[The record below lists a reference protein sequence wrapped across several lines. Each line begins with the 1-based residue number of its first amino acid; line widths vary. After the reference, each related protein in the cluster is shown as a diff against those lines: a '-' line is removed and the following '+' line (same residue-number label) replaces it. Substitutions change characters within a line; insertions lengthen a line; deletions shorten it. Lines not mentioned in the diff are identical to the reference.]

1 MTAVVGGGPSGRS
14 GAGPETRD
22 AWARNVVPRDLR
34 GRDRP
39 DRAMRVLSTLAT
51 GYRALGRGAGREPVP
66 VDRTLRL
73 VVADRAVVADGV
85 VAVRFAARDG
95 RPLPPWQPGCHLD
108 VELPGGLRRQYSL
121 TGDPADRRSYRIAAR
136 LLGRGSA
143 AVHGLAAGD
152 PVAVRGPRNAFPFV
166 PRAHLLFVAG
176 GIGITPI
183 APMVRAAA
191 RLGVDWHLLYTGR
204 TRASMPFLDTLGDRD
219 RITVHA
225 DDEHGPPADLLA
237 RAAPGAAVYACG
249 PLPML
254 DAVRA
259 AFPDSAA
266 TALHTESFS
275 PAPVVGGRPFRLVLA
290 RSGAVLDVPADR
302 TALDVVREVRPDVA
316 YSCRQGFCGTCRVGA
331 HLICT
336 ARPAGDRLV
345 IDL

>member
-1 MTAVVGGGPSGRS
+1 MTAGVTPQ
-14 GAGPETRD
+14 
-22 AWARNVVPRDLR
+22 VPRDLR

-39 DRAMRVLSTLAT
+39 DRVMRLLATLAG
-51 GYRALGRGAGREPVP
+51 GYRVLGRGAGREPAP

-85 VAVRFAARDG
+85 VAVRLSARDG

-108 VELPGGLRRQYSL
+108 VELAGGLRRQYSL

-166 PRAHLLFVAG
+166 PRPHLLFVAG

-191 RLGVDWHLLYTGR
+191 RLGVDWHLIYTGR
-204 TRASMPFLDTLGDRD
+204 TRAGMPFLDTLGPRA
-219 RITVHA
+219 RVTVHA
-225 DDEHGPPADLLA
+225 DDEHGPPTDLLA

-249 PLPML
+249 PPPML

-259 AFPDSAA
+259 AFPGSAA
-266 TALHTESFS
+266 TALHTERFS

-302 TALDVVREVRPDVA
+302 TALDAVREVRPDVA
-316 YSCRQGFCGTCRVGA
+316 WSCRQGFCGTCRIGE

-345 IDL
+345 LDL